1 MRTLNQRTKFRKDLK
16 RMQRQSKDF
25 SKLTAIVTALASDV
39 ALPASARPH
48 KLVGDWGGAWECH
61 IGPDW
66 LLIYNL
72 DDTSNTLDLFRT
84 GSHAEL
90 F

>member
-1 MRTLNQRTKFRKDLK
+1 MRTLNQRTKFRRDLK

-25 SKLTAIVTALASDV
+25 SKLTAIVTALASDA
-39 ALPASARPH
+39 ALPSSARPH
-48 KLVGDWGGAWECH
+48 KLVGDWDGAWECH
-61 IGPDW
+61 IAPDW

-72 DDTSNTLDLFRT
+72 DDASNKLDLFRT